1 MEMGTAAAFGGAPH
15 QSAPGSEEPGAD
27 SFSPRGEALSVNERS
42 LFYWNRCGLL
52 PKGFSL
58 EGGAPR
64 SESIILM
71 IAGGNHT
78 LIPKLS

>member
-1 MEMGTAAAFGGAPH
+1 M
-15 QSAPGSEEPGAD
+15 
-27 SFSPRGEALSVNERS
+27 
-42 LFYWNRCGLL
+42 LL
-52 PKGFSL
+52 PPSAVPHISQDRPFLGVALTASPLGEKPCPVSNVSNQRKHAKVISKGFSL

>member
-1 MEMGTAAAFGGAPH
+1 MN
-15 QSAPGSEEPGAD
+15 D
-27 SFSPRGEALSVNERS
+27 SFSPRGEALSCFQLCFVL
-42 LFYWNRCGLL
+42 LFQVQVST
-52 PKGFSL
+52 KGFSL

-78 LIPKLS
+78 LIPKLSKIGSSEPIFD

>member
-1 MEMGTAAAFGGAPH
+1 M
-15 QSAPGSEEPGAD
+15 Q
-27 SFSPRGEALSVNERS
+27 
-42 LFYWNRCGLL
+42 YILL
-52 PKGFSL
+52 QQMKISSKGFSL

-78 LIPKLS
+78 LIPKLSKIGSSEPIFD